1 MINSM
6 KFVGTPTS
14 RAHVEFPTSNVFFVL
29 SLFYL
34 STTTTSNTQR
44 STASICSDSL
54 NASIILLMQPH
65 VQLHSPQLP
74 QIQSANSDNG
84 NKSFSVSAYFL
95 PSPFALSILMFIT
108 LGIRGMFDGITGMW
122 MCQIS
127 HSMCRYWAY
136 NKSKKKLGA
145 RKDAPAWKLAAAG
158 NMGVFSSPPHPFSFF
173 DCSWGV

>member
-1 MINSM
+1 MISLM

-14 RAHVEFPTSNVFFVL
+14 HAHVEFPTSKFKRFLCFVFV
-29 SLFYL
+29 L
-34 STTTTSNTQR
+34 STTTTSNAQR
-44 STASICSDSL
+44 PTASIRSDSL
-54 NASIILLMQPH
+54 DASIILLMQPH

-74 QIQSANSDNG
+74 QIQSVNSDNG

-95 PSPFALSILMFIT
+95 PSPFASSILMFT
-108 LGIRGMFDGITGMW
+108 TPGTRGMFDGITGTW
-122 MCQIS
+122 MCQTS
-127 HSMCRYWAY
+127 HSICRYWAY
-136 NKSKKKLGA
+136 NKSKKLGA